1 MFSVYIH
8 WLFGPATPAKKDW
21 RELTEGR
28 SLVLSLSPV
37 RGPRPGRAVGS
48 QCEAAWLPERHVH
61 MSSLQN
67 NTKVLFFW
75 LRQCFFANPTEGR
88 RKWRAYI
95 TTGKMGVSLLKKNRC
110 LELVLKAV
118 ETSCCLSSLLIV
130 TGNEG
135 EWAGD
140 TGISTS
146 PRQQGAQPDL
156 DASSP
161 ASWFRALPA
170 VHFAFQASS
179 LSRWH
184 QNIAPQTS
192 FRWEKTGSWE
202 GGEAEGKS
210 LGPFETSLTLQ
221 TKSVSTAECGRAFT
235 MSRKAGGGYLSGNH
249 CQTVWCLLL
258 LPSDWGC
265 LT

>member
-1 MFSVYIH
+1 MKPVAVSPV
-8 WLFGPATPAKKDW
+8 
-21 RELTEGR
+21 
-28 SLVLSLSPV
+28 SSLSPV
-37 RGPRPGRAVGS
+37 MKGSEREIRVFPRHPDS
-48 QCEAAWLPERHVH
+48 KEP
-61 MSSLQN
+61 SLTWN
-67 NTKVLFFW
+67 
-75 LRQCFFANPTEGR
+75 
-88 RKWRAYI
+88 
-95 TTGKMGVSLLKKNRC
+95 
-110 LELVLKAV
+110 
-118 ETSCCLSSLLIV
+118 
-130 TGNEG
+130 
-135 EWAGD
+135 
-140 TGISTS
+140 
-146 PRQQGAQPDL
+146 
-156 DASSP
+156 ASSP

-202 GGEAEGKS
+202 GCEAEGKS